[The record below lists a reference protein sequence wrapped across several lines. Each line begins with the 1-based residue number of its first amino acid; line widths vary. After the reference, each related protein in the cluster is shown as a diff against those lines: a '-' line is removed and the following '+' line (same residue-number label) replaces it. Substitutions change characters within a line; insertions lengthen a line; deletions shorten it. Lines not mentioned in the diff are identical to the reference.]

1 MELTLPD
8 EPVALAPGVPT
19 RVPVQLRNPY
29 AQPLD
34 LRIFLARGR
43 AAAWATVDPPA
54 VSLAPG
60 QTVEVAVVL
69 QTPPEQP
76 PSSSLVPFTVHA
88 EEASTGEPA
97 GYATALLKVAL
108 PVPVTGSLVARREK
122 HTYDLWL
129 ANDTQR
135 AAPLRIT
142 AQLDPPSGSARVE
155 PDAVLLEPGM
165 KAQVTVRAKPGRP
178 ITGQPRSWAL
188 VVKVSDVYD
197 AEREPYLTQVA
208 TGRSKPVVR
217 AFVLATVAALV
228 CVAAAAAIALNGGG
242 KGLFSF
248 RGKNAAT
255 TQPAVTPVTVGR
267 PYALIEVFPH
277 KGADGGKAAA
287 QAEQQKLA
295 AQGMPLRLIDSLS
308 SDVLAD
314 EQGGFWVLLQD
325 GFQGTAQADAYC
337 AQWRTVAPKCQVTS

>member
-1 MELTLPD
+1 
-8 EPVALAPGVPT
+8 
-19 RVPVQLRNPY
+19 
-29 AQPLD
+29 
-34 LRIFLARGR
+34 
-43 AAAWATVDPPA
+43 
-54 VSLAPG
+54 
-60 QTVEVAVVL
+60 
-69 QTPPEQP
+69 
-76 PSSSLVPFTVHA
+76 VPFTVHA

-188 VVKVSDVYD
+188 VVKVCDVYD

-208 TGRSKPVVR
+208 TGRSKPMVR
-217 AFVLATVAALV
+217 AYVLATVAALV

-255 TQPAVTPVTVGR
+255 TPAAVTPVTVGR

-295 AQGMPLRLIDSLS
+295 GQGMPLRLVDSLS

-325 GFQGTAQADAYC
+325 GFQGTAQAEAYC